1 MNCNVCIKKK
11 LHTML
16 YFLIIKFKV
25 YSKLLIR
32 TIVKLPVVV
41 IFECLLLYILKQ
53 VRFE

>member
-1 MNCNVCIKKK
+1 
-11 LHTML
+11 ML

-41 IFECLLLYILKQ
+41 IFKCLLLYILKQ